1 MLILFVIYL
10 DLKWWIYNNYNL
22 SKKKNYGCLVY
33 NINIIVVFFWFYYYM
48 GCFFIIGLVLVLLLK
63 LKLVMIFGLNVLLEN
78 KMYILVIYM

>member
-10 DLKWWIYNNYNL
+10 DLKWWIYNNYNW
-22 SKKKNYGCLVY
+22 SKKNYGCLVY